1 MTALAGIAEWP
12 QLVKKLL
19 LTHTKNSAGIFGV
32 TFYIKGKPT
41 VISVDDLLL
50 YNSLDQKPYFAK
62 LSDGGTSIWGAVV
75 EKAFAKVLGNY
86 LKINLGHISNGFR
99 ILTGNPVFTYDLKSN
114 KNPGSIFNYLSSAEK
129 LNFIMAAGTGSGDD
143 TTLNECG
150 LNNGHAYTILS
161 AFTMTD
167 NYNIK
172 Y

>member
-50 YNSLDQKPYFAK
+50 YNSQDEKPYFAK

-86 LKINLGHISNGFR
+86 LKI
-99 ILTGNPVFTYDLKSN
+99 D
-114 KNPGSIFNYLSSAEK
+114 
-129 LNFIMAAGTGSGDD
+129 
-143 TTLNECG
+143 
-150 LNNGHAYTILS
+150 
-161 AFTMTD
+161 
-167 NYNIK
+167 
-172 Y
+172 